1 MPAATAFPPARTLVA
16 PLACGCG
23 LAAAALYV
31 GVTDPSSGGVGIPC
45 PFRTVT
51 GCWCP
56 GCGLTRA
63 THRLLRGDLV
73 GALRFNVLV
82 LAVLAAIAVSWAT
95 WLVHAAGRTLP
106 WPAPSDT
113 VRRQLVGAGIVA
125 AVVFAVVRNLP
136 GVDGLRG

>member
-1 MPAATAFPPARTLVA
+1 MPAVTAFPATRALAA
-16 PLACGCG
+16 PVACGCG

-31 GVTDPSSGGVGIPC
+31 GVTDPSSGVGLPC

-51 GCWCP
+51 GLWCP

-73 GALRFNVLV
+73 GALRFNVFV
-82 LAVLAAIAVSWAT
+82 VVVLAAIAGSWAA
-95 WLVHAAGRTLP
+95 WVAHAAGRTLP
-106 WPAPSDT
+106 WRGLGDAA
-113 VRRQLVGAGIVA
+113 RRVLVVVGVVV

-136 GVDGLRG
+136 GVHGLRG